1 MLKKRIIVCLDI
13 KENRVVKGVNFEQL
27 VELGDPVL
35 LAKNYAEQGADE
47 LVFLDITASIENRST
62 RFQWVR
68 KVAEVLNIP
77 FTVGGGVRN
86 YQDAW
91 QLLLNGADKIS
102 INTAA
107 VENPY
112 LIRELSEKIGSQ
124 SVVVAIDVKRDDNGQ
139 YKVFTHGGKRPT
151 DINLVDWMIKAQELG
166 CGEFLITGIHADGT
180 NNGFDIE
187 LYKLACEYS
196 EVPIIASGGAGDK
209 HHFLEVFRN
218 TCVDAALAA
227 GIFHRGE
234 LKIKDLKSYLHQN
247 NINVRL

>member
-13 KENRVVKGVNFEQL
+13 RENRVVKGVQFEQL
-27 VELGDPVL
+27 IELGDPVL
-35 LAKNYAEQGADE
+35 LAKSYAEQGADE
-47 LVFLDITASIENRST
+47 LVFLDVTASLENRST

-68 KVAEVLNIP
+68 EVAEVINIP
-77 FTVGGGVRN
+77 FTVGGGIKN

-102 INTAA
+102 VNTAA
-107 VENPY
+107 VKNPY
-112 LIRELSEKIGSQ
+112 LIKELSEKIGSQ
-124 SVVVAIDVKRDDNGQ
+124 SVVVAIDVKKDDSGQ

-151 DINLVDWMIKAQELG
+151 DINLIDWMIQAQKLG
-166 CGEFLITGIHADGT
+166 CGEFLITGIHADGM

-187 LYKLACEYS
+187 LYQLACKYS
-196 EVPIIASGGAGDK
+196 DVPIIASGGAGNK
-209 HHFLEVFRN
+209 RHFLEIFRY

-234 LKIKDLKSYLHQN
+234 LKIRDLKLYLLQN